1 MPRDT
6 ESIEREIEKARN
18 QLASTLDELTVRT
31 NPKRLVE
38 NTKKTVLAKLNELKS
53 EVRADRSRFSG
64 GNTRGPEDHSLTR
77 VVEDRT

>member
-18 QLASTLDELTVRT
+18 LLASTLDELTVRT

-38 NTKKTVLAKLNELKS
+38 NTKKTVLAKLNEPAVKYALIAVGS
-53 EVRADRSRFSG
+53 VVGLLVVRKIIR
-64 GNTRGPEDHSLTR
+64 
-77 VVEDRT
+77 

>member
-6 ESIEREIEKARN
+6 DSIEREIENARN

-38 NTKKTVLAKLNELKS
+38 NTKQTLIAKFNEPAVKYGLIAVGAVVGLLVLRKAL
-53 EVRADRSRFSG
+53 R
-64 GNTRGPEDHSLTR
+64 
-77 VVEDRT
+77 